1 MNICVFDKYFSTLGG
16 GERHIGV
23 VIELL
28 LHKHSVT
35 IIHSGEFR
43 REDVSKKLNLDLS
56 RASFVDIGGYE
67 DEADAVNQIVAQ
79 EKADIFINATHFSG
93 LTIDG
98 IVNVSMVFFP
108 KYIYPKAITF
118 KEKMKYVLARK
129 LFGEYTRKIGFEKFS
144 YEEHI
149 HGSLGRWSSSRSV
162 LHINTPFNDVEIYY
176 ENFQNAII
184 KDIVKQIRLHGNLNF
199 YIDKEKIYFNYRQP
213 GPAKLVM
220 DFHAFV
226 PAELFPGNADKRE
239 LGLFITRVY
248 TDSFSR
254 FTKFVLWLWRK
265 PLTKN
270 LLNRL
275 YIKGNCLG
283 EQIQYGEFLKKNT
296 LLLSN
301 SKYTS
306 GWINRIYGKGIKPHI
321 LYPPTMTSNPLY
333 AKDNKKNYII
343 SVGRFFTGD
352 HSKKQLE
359 LIKFFKKMYD
369 TCPAARNYT
378 FHVCG
383 GTHNEERN
391 QQYLQLCYQSSQG
404 YPIQIHPNIRFED
417 LRELYAESKIFWHG
431 AGLYEDPLNFPDR
444 FEHLGFTTI
453 EAMLSGCVPVVI
465 GVAGQLEVVD
475 NGING
480 FLWQHGDELIEK
492 TNRVMMDEAL
502 RKKLSAGAIKRAD
515 DFNYAHFEKNVKETF
530 LKINVEI

>member
-28 LHKHSVT
+28 LNKHKIT
-35 IIHSGEFR
+35 IIHSGEFKK
-43 REDVSKKLNLDLS
+43 EDVSRKLNLDLS
-56 RASFVDIGGYE
+56 QADFIDIAGNDDEDKAVKKIVQQKNAS
-67 DEADAVNQIVAQ
+67 
-79 EKADIFINATHFSG
+79 IFINATHFSG

-108 KYIYPKAITF
+108 KYIYPKAISF
-118 KEKMKYVLARK
+118 KEKIKYIIAEK
-129 LFGEYTRKIGFEKFS
+129 LFGEYRQKIKFEGFS

-149 HGSLGRWSSSRSV
+149 HGNLGRWSSSQST
-162 LHINTPFNDVEIYY
+162 LHIDTSFNDVEIYY

-184 KDIVKQIRLHGNLNF
+184 KDIIKKIQLHGNLNF
-199 YIDKEKIYFNYRQP
+199 YIDHEKIYFNYRQH

-220 DFHAFV
+220 DFQAFV
-226 PAELFPGNADKRE
+226 PAELFPDNSDKRE
-239 LGLFITRVY
+239 LGLFITRIYV
-248 TDSFSR
+248 DSFSW
-254 FTKFVLWLWRK
+254 FTKLILWFWKK
-265 PLTKN
+265 PVAKN

-275 YIKGNCLG
+275 YIKGNCLA

-301 SKYTS
+301 SRYTS
-306 GWINRIYGKGIKPHI
+306 GWIHKIYGNKIKPHI

-333 AKDNKKNYII
+333 AKEIKRDYII

-369 TCPAARNYT
+369 TCPAARSYT

-404 YPIQIHPNIRFED
+404 YPIQIHPNIKFEN
-417 LRELYAESKIFWHG
+417 LRELYADSKIFWHG
-431 AGLYEDPLNFPDR
+431 AGLYEDQLNAPDR

-475 NGING
+475 NGVNG
-480 FLWQHGDELIEK
+480 FLWQNGDELIEK
-492 TNRVMMDEAL
+492 TNRVIMDEEL

-515 DFNYAHFEKNVKETF
+515 DFNYSHFEKNVREVFK
-530 LKINVEI
+530 KINVEI